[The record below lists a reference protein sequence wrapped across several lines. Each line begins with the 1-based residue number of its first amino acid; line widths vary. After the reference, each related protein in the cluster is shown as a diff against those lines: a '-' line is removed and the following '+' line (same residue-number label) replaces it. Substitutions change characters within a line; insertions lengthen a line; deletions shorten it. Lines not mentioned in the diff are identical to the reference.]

1 MNKIPVLFATLIAVP
16 TMSAASQLV
25 LIGTYTPKESTSRG
39 IYSVRLDTAT
49 GELSE
54 PVLAAE
60 TPDPT
65 FLALNPN
72 GRVLYTIGDSASLI
86 GSPGGAAVS
95 FNFDPA
101 SGKLTPLNTEPTG
114 GASL

>member
-1 MNKIPVLFATLIAVP
+1 MKKIPVLFATLIAAT
-16 TMSAASQLV
+16 TMSAANQLV

-39 IYSVRLDTAT
+39 IYSVRLNTAT

-60 TPDPT
+60 TANPT
-65 FLALNPN
+65 CLALNPN
-72 GRVLYTIGDSASLI
+72 GRVLYTIGDGAPVT
-86 GSPGGAAVS
+86 GSPGGTAVS
-95 FNFDPA
+95 FNVDPA

-114 GASL
+114 G